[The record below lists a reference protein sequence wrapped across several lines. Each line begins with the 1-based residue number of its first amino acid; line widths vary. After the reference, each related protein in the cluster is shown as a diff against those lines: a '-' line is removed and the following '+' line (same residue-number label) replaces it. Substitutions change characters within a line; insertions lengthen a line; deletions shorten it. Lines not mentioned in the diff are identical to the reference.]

1 LQITV
6 VDSSRLTAMRVL
18 ILSFALTISGVI
30 APLSASAQRAR
41 PSENDV
47 AEARALFVAGQAAV
61 DSERWADAVDSFQRA
76 YVLVHAPSALYN
88 VAYALRALGRHRESR
103 DAFERLL
110 TGHENLPEPLLT
122 ESRRYLEEERGRVAV
137 LMLEGLDPDTTY
149 TVRLDGESRQDD
161 GRRPLLAEA
170 DPGSHTLTVR
180 APGVDQPFVWEGH
193 VDEGAHP
200 RVAVHFEAPLR
211 AGGGDE
217 PHPHRGGVLRSPI
230 FWTVVG
236 VLVVGGAVTAGVM
249 LGGGNTVS
257 PQSDRVY
264 NL

>member
-1 LQITV
+1 
-6 VDSSRLTAMRVL
+6 MRVL
-18 ILSFALTISGVI
+18 ALSYALMLCLAI
-30 APLSASAQRAR
+30 APLHVSAQDTQ
-41 PSENDV
+41 PSDANV
-47 AEARALFVAGQAAV
+47 AEARALFIAGQAAV

-76 YVLVHAPSALYN
+76 YALVHAPSALYN

-110 TGHENLPEPLLT
+110 TQHEDLSDQLRT
-122 ESRRYLEEERGRVAV
+122 ESRRYLEEERRRVAV
-137 LMLEGLDPDTTY
+137 LMLQGLDPDTTY
-149 TVRLDGESRQDD
+149 TVRLDGEARQDD

-180 APGVDQPFVWEGH
+180 APGVDAPFVWEGQ

-200 RVAVHFEAPLR
+200 RVIVHFDAPLHSGSG
-211 AGGGDE
+211 A
-217 PHPHRGGVLRSPI
+217 PAAHHGGVLHSPI
-230 FWTVVG
+230 FWTIVG

-249 LGGGNTVS
+249 LGRGNTVS